1 MDRPRE
7 PLPSRADGLP
17 AIPPES
23 RAALEEGLR
32 LLGLADLPADARRA
46 IEDHL
51 RLLLAWNAAI
61 NLTAIRDPSVA
72 VRRHVLD
79 SLTAVAVLRR
89 HAVDAFVDVGSGGG
103 YPGLPLA
110 VAVPV
115 RRALLVDSIGKKARF
130 LDALGAVV
138 SPAGTVEA
146 FAGRAEA
153 LAADRRHRER
163 WPAVVARA
171 VGSLAEVAELGLP
184 LVARGGLVVAW
195 KRGELGP
202 ELAAAASGD
211 RGPRRTSADHRAGR
225 PGTRPRTPRA
235 GHRGQG
241 PTDAGWVPPRSRGS
255 PPRRPGRLIRA
266 DRPRPLRDPAKR
278 RTTRPRPPNYRKL

>member
-202 ELAAAASGD
+202 ELAAAARTIEVLGGHPPTIVPVDPGLGLD
-211 RGPRRTSADHRAGR
+211 RHVLVT
-225 PGTRPRTPRA
+225 
-235 GHRGQG
+235 
-241 PTDAGWVPPRSRGS
+241 VVK
-255 PPRRPGRLIRA
+255 
-266 DRPRPLRDPAKR
+266 DRPTPAGFPRDPAVR
-278 RTTRPRPPNYRKL
+278 RRAGPVG